1 MGGAGGGEVAVGS
14 GEGMTSGTKPVL
26 PASAVTLAA
35 EGICTAEKF
44 KGHRETSGFC
54 IPSES

>member
-1 MGGAGGGEVAVGS
+1 MGS
-14 GEGMTSGTKPVL
+14 GERMTSGRKPVL

-44 KGHRETSGFC
+44 KGHCKTSRLC
-54 IPSES
+54 VLSNS

>member
-1 MGGAGGGEVAVGS
+1 MEGLSRAVG
-14 GEGMTSGTKPVL
+14 ERMTSSGTKPVL

-44 KGHRETSGFC
+44 KGHRETSGL
-54 IPSES
+54 